1 MKIGFRLFFI
11 LGLLGGQTEICGQ
24 SQYFGQNKPRYKKFD
39 FKVLESPHYEL
50 YHYFKNKDVAN
61 NVMINSEHWYKLH
74 QEVFKLA
81 FIEPNPIIIYKNH
94 PDFQETTAI
103 GGQIGEGTGGVTEG
117 LRNRVVMPIM
127 YTHRQ
132 TDHVLGHELVHAFQY
147 KTMSYGSDSTSL
159 ASIQNLPLFMV
170 EGLAEYMSIGR
181 EDSHTAMWMRDAV
194 ESGDIPSI
202 EDLVSKQ
209 YKYFP
214 YRWGQAFWA
223 YVTATYGDDIIRP
236 LFKETAIYGIQAAFK
251 RAFGMDIERFSAKF
265 KQSLLDS
272 YQPLREGKEIIPR
285 GHVLASEK
293 TGSEMNISPTISPN
307 GKYIAY
313 ISSKNVLSLDIYI
326 ADSETGKTIKRI
338 SASSFAGHIDSY
350 SFIETAGT
358 WSPDSKNLAFVVQS
372 KGKNK
377 LTIINAANGN
387 KKTYPIKD
395 LESFTNPAW
404 SPDGNSVVVS
414 GLSEGHSD
422 LYAFNLK
429 TRELTNLTKDE
440 FSDIQPSW
448 SADGK
453 YIYFVTDRHNA
464 YIRLEKA
471 NLSISRLE
479 LATKKVENFDIF
491 KGADNFNP
499 VADPNGQNI
508 VFLSDRDGYRN
519 LYKYNIASGNISQ
532 LTNYFTGVSGI
543 TMFSPAIS
551 MASETGDLA
560 YSYFLKGAYSIV
572 KANSQDF
579 LDLKIKNE
587 VTKVAGKLP
596 PMNWVE
602 GRDIVQRNLEK
613 QGLVSRTRV
622 SSLLDMKYSPRF
634 KLDYLANSGL
644 GASTSRF
651 GTGLGGGITALFS
664 DMLNNNQL
672 SGTVALNGEIQDLGG
687 QIFYLNQ
694 KRPLQFGAS
703 VSHIPYQFL
712 LGYDREFLSVF
723 DSLNANGLQYNDEI
737 VSRQIARIF
746 IDDVSLFAFKPF
758 TKNKRLEFGISKSF
772 YNVSVKNYG
781 ERALVG
787 VEPSDPYGLILDYQP
802 IQNIRP
808 KKLERD
814 DYPSGFQFEP
824 FSLTNAYV
832 ALVGDKATFGTVAPL
847 NGYRYRFQLGQYF
860 GNTSFTEVLIDARK
874 YIFVKPF
881 TLAGKIQYNGRL
893 NPKNLESLN
902 QINPLYLGFP
912 WYMHGFFGNALLKQ
926 SRDGLINQ
934 NALSGEQLAVANLEI
949 RLPFT
954 GPEQIALIPFNFAPS
969 DLNFFVDAGMVW
981 SQKNK
986 LGEIN
991 SYTGGFSGTAI
1002 DFKNDL
1008 MLTTGLSLRVNVLGY
1023 IIVEPYFAV
1032 PFYNGGKK
1040 PVVTGVNF
1048 MIPGW

>member
-1 MKIGFRLFFI
+1 MKIGFKLCFI
-11 LGLLGGQTEICGQ
+11 LGLLGAQSEVFGQ

-50 YHYFKNKDVAN
+50 YHYFEDKDVAN
-61 NVMINSEHWYKLH
+61 NLMINSEHWYKLH

-103 GGQIGEGTGGVTEG
+103 GGPIGEGTGGVTEG

-147 KTMSYGSDSTSL
+147 KTMTYGSDSTSL

-236 LFKETAIYGIQAAFK
+236 LFKETAIYGIQTAFK

-272 YQPLREGKEIIPR
+272 YQPLREGTEITPR
-285 GHVLASEK
+285 GRVLASEK

-313 ISSKNVLSLDIYI
+313 ISSKNVLSFDIYI

-338 SASSFAGHIDSY
+338 SAGSFAGHIDSY

-414 GLSEGHSD
+414 GLNKGHSD
-422 LYAFNLK
+422 LYQFNLK
-429 TRELTNLTKDE
+429 TKELTNLTNDE

-479 LATKKVENFDIF
+479 LATQKVENFDIF

-499 VADPNGQNI
+499 VVDPNGQNI

-519 LYKYNIASGNISQ
+519 LYKYNIASGNLSQ

-579 LDLKIKNE
+579 LDKEVKNE
-587 VTKVAGKLP
+587 VNKVAGKLP

-602 GRDIVQRNLEK
+602 GRDLVQRNLEK

-622 SSLLDMKYSPRF
+622 SSLLDKKYNPRF

-651 GTGLGGGITALFS
+651 GTGIGGGVTALFS

-672 SGTVALNGEIQDLGG
+672 SGTLALNGEIQDLGG

-694 KRPLQFGAS
+694 KRPFQFGAS
-703 VSHIPYQFL
+703 VSHIPYRFL
-712 LGYDREFLSVF
+712 AGFDREIIQ
-723 DSLNANGLQYNDEI
+723 DSLAVAGGLVFKDAIENL
-737 VSRQIARIF
+737 QIARIF
-746 IDDVSLFAFKPF
+746 VDNLSLFAYKPF
-758 TKNKRLEFGISKSF
+758 SKNKRLEFGASMSF
-772 YNVSVKNYG
+772 YSLNIKNYG
-781 ERALVG
+781 TRTELG
-787 VEPSDPYGLILDYQP
+787 VDANGFVQVSRPYQNLRPVKLD
-802 IQNIRP
+802 R
-808 KKLERD
+808 EE
-814 DYPSGFQFEP
+814 YPSTVPIEP
-824 FSLTNAYV
+824 FKLANAYF
-832 ALVGDKATFGTVAPL
+832 AFVGDKTTFGTVAPL
-847 NGYRYRFQLGQYF
+847 KGYRYRLQLGQYF
-860 GNTSFTEVLIDARK
+860 GNTSFTDVLVDARK
-874 YIFVKPF
+874 YIFLKPF
-881 TLAGKIQYNGRL
+881 TLAGKILYNGRL
-893 NPKNLESLN
+893 NPKN
-902 QINPLYLGFP
+902 
-912 WYMHGFFGNALLKQ
+912 
-926 SRDGLINQ
+926 
-934 NALSGEQLAVANLEI
+934 
-949 RLPFT
+949 
-954 GPEQIALIPFNFAPS
+954 
-969 DLNFFVDAGMVW
+969 
-981 SQKNK
+981 
-986 LGEIN
+986 
-991 SYTGGFSGTAI
+991 
-1002 DFKNDL
+1002 
-1008 MLTTGLSLRVNVLGY
+1008 
-1023 IIVEPYFAV
+1023 
-1032 PFYNGGKK
+1032 
-1040 PVVTGVNF
+1040 
-1048 MIPGW
+1048 